1 LSAPLF
7 LREPRDSGSTP
18 AYLAMNSGYSM
29 TVATSLMQAR
39 QSQAMP
45 VDL

>member
-1 LSAPLF
+1 
-7 LREPRDSGSTP
+7 
-18 AYLAMNSGYSM
+18 MNSGYSM

-39 QSQAMP
+39 QTQGMA